1 MVIDS
6 YICQF
11 ICKSCIFILSFPK
24 QREFFLYLFSRDTGI
39 VDGYLELAVCRDTGF
54 AISEIINNKQI
65 ISILE
70 AICCTSLLH
79 EVLLSKLYLSTYLLS

>member
-54 AISEIINNKQI
+54 AISEIVNKKKKNNKHTTI
-65 ISILE
+65 KSFN
-70 AICCTSLLH
+70 SWPPLLAFSMH
-79 EVLLSKLYLSTYLLS
+79 

>member
-54 AISEIINNKQI
+54 AISEIVNKKKNNKHTTI
-65 ISILE
+65 KSFNS
-70 AICCTSLLH
+70 CPPLLAFSMH
-79 EVLLSKLYLSTYLLS
+79 

>member
-54 AISEIINNKQI
+54 AISEIVNKKKI
-65 ISILE
+65 ISIPQ
-70 AICCTSLLH
+70 
-79 EVLLSKLYLSTYLLS
+79 